1 MKIDPDCYQDL
12 FEELRH
18 LHNRLRWLGDQVHGK
33 AGQTSVKRSLLLSL
47 HREGP
52 TPVPDLARERLV
64 SRQIVQTQ
72 MNLLIEDG
80 LVTGKPN
87 PRHKRS
93 KQLALTHKGK
103 ALVERMLQRE
113 KELLCEADI
122 PLSQTELR
130 DTTENL
136 RRIRKH
142 LENHPVQV

>member
-1 MKIDPDCYQDL
+1 MSVDPDCYQDL

-18 LHNRLRWLGDQVHGK
+18 LHNRLRWLGDQVHVK
-33 AGQTSVKRSLLLSL
+33 AGQTSAKRSLLMSL

-72 MNLLIEDG
+72 INLLIKDG
-80 LVTGKPN
+80 LVTSKTN

-93 KQLALTHKGK
+93 NHIVLTHKGK

-113 KELLCEADI
+113 ADLLRQADI
-122 PLSQTELR
+122 PVSDSDIRETIDR
-130 DTTENL
+130 L
-136 RRIRKH
+136 RRIRSH
-142 LENHPVQV
+142 LEKHRLPI